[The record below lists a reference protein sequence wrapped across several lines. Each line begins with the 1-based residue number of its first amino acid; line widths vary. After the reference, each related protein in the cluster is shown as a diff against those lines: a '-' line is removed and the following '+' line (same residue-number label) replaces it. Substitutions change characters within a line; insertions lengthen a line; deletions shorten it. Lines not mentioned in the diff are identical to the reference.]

1 MEDLKFDHKTHS
13 YTLGGKCV
21 PSVSAI
27 LRGAGLVD
35 FSGIDRTVLARA
47 STFGT
52 AVHRA
57 CELDDKKDLDESVL
71 SEHLVPYLL
80 AWRNFMEQTGFK
92 VLESETPV
100 GSKKWGY
107 AGTPDRVGTIKGQL
121 TIVDLKTNAVMRPE
135 CALQIAGYKIAY
147 EEMRGEKV
155 KKRIAVHLKPDGK
168 YALHCYADQMDETV
182 FMSAVNIYKFKNKG
196 GKR

>member
-1 MEDLKFDHKTHS
+1 MLIEFDKTTHS
-13 YTLGGKCV
+13 YKIDKVRV

-35 FSGIDRTVLARA
+35 FSGIDSTVLARA
-47 STFGT
+47 SNFGT
-52 AVHRA
+52 ACHKM
-57 CELDDKKDLDESVL
+57 CELSDKKDLDESVL

-80 AWRNFMEQTGFK
+80 AWRNFMEHTGFK

-168 YALHCYADQMDETV
+168 YALHCYTDQMDEPV
-182 FMSAVNIYKFKNKG
+182 FLSAVNIFKWKNKG
-196 GKR
+196 VKH